1 MLRFLLCL
9 SMAAAQQP
17 YPAEWGLPPVAQTR
31 DLVPLPGGYGMGS
44 STLARW
50 IGQKLKEGGGAQ
62 LGETCE
68 GFNEMTGK
76 QFPACARGLVC
87 QSSGGI
93 SIPGAGK
100 KCIKPPRTMPGGLRS
115 LDPADARLAEVVA
128 EVYQTNAL
136 ERATQASGRNGMLTS
151 RPTVVEAAS
160 QVVAG
165 TNYFVKLRL
174 ASGEYAHARI
184 YDHFGSVTLTA
195 VQVAKSEADPLKY
208 F

>member
-50 IGQKLKEGGGAQ
+50 IGQHILKEGGGAQ

-76 QFPACARGLVC
+76 QFPPCARGLVC
-87 QSSGGI
+87 QSSGLRAHP
-93 SIPGAGK
+93 SIFACGA
-100 KCIKPPRTMPGGLRS
+100 
-115 LDPADARLAEVVA
+115 
-128 EVYQTNAL
+128 
-136 ERATQASGRNGMLTS
+136 RACGC
-151 RPTVVEAAS
+151 P
-160 QVVAG
+160 
-165 TNYFVKLRL
+165 K
-174 ASGEYAHARI
+174 
-184 YDHFGSVTLTA
+184 
-195 VQVAKSEADPLKY
+195 
-208 F
+208 